1 MLKRLYSTTGL
12 ILKEVVFYPG
22 INIILGR
29 HSNEIN
35 ASGENGIGKS
45 SLIRLIDYVF
55 LSETAQKIFM
65 QEKYDFLRKE
75 NHDIHLEFNVESKSY
90 YIKREFHKK
99 SLVWFGERPDKL
111 EEYSVSEIKAIL
123 TDKFFPTLN
132 SRIFFEGN
140 RFRTLMNFYV
150 KDDLNN
156 QKRFEPLNFLKYNAN
171 VKEVAIYN
179 FYLLNLP
186 NDNIIKFS
194 ELISEHTEFST
205 TIRGIELSVKT
216 DYGKSIDEFRSEKS
230 SLEKRVS
237 LLEKSISKF
246 EFTENYKYIE
256 QNLSDLTKRINEK
269 LDEYH
274 TLNKKLNKIREGYQY
289 TKDINTQ
296 DIRKMYN
303 EMLSS
308 FGDMVAK
315 TLDNVIDFKNEILE
329 NRNKYLVEK
338 EKNLNIDIKSTL
350 DTLSQLERDRSKLYN
365 ILKEKGALDSITNT
379 YEQLITEKSALEAN
393 IQKVKQVD
401 EIQEKIN
408 NLNVSISE
416 VQRDIASELKN
427 LEIEVNNLRL
437 LFLDILNNTIYM
449 DDSFDD
455 AYFNISPNKY
465 NRLQLPFKMEIKIPK
480 AEALGQARFK
490 IVAYDLMVFL
500 NTIKQTRK
508 LPDFLIHDGVFHGI
522 SPNTMINTLNYMHH
536 KYLEFSSEKQFQYIL
551 TFNESELFVDER
563 SVKLDFNLSDCI
575 IAEYEDVKERMI
587 FKRILK

>member
-1 MLKRLYSTTGL
+1 MLKRLYSNTGL

-22 INIILGR
+22 INIILGH
-29 HSNEIN
+29 HSSETN
-35 ASGENGIGKS
+35 AIGENGIGKS
-45 SLIRLIDYVF
+45 SLIRLVDYAF
-55 LSETAQKIFM
+55 LSETAQKIFL
-65 QEKYDFLRKE
+65 QEKYDFLRNE
-75 NHDIHLEFNVESKSY
+75 NHDIVLEFKIANNSY
-90 YIKREFHKK
+90 FIRREFHKK
-99 SLVWFGERPDKL
+99 NQVGFGERPDNL

-123 TDKFFPTLN
+123 TDKFFPTQN
-132 SRIFFEGN
+132 NRIFFEGN

-186 NDNIIKFS
+186 NDNILRFS
-194 ELISEHTEFST
+194 ELTSEHNEFST
-205 TIRGIELSVKT
+205 TVRGIELSIKS
-216 DYGKSIDEFRSEKS
+216 DYGKSIEEFRSEKS

-237 LLEKSISKF
+237 LLERSISKF
-246 EFTENYKYIE
+246 EFIENYKYIE
-256 QNLSDLTKRINEK
+256 QNLSDLTRRINDK

-274 TLNKKLNKIREGYQY
+274 TLNKKISKIREGYQY

-296 DIRKMYN
+296 DIKKMYN

-315 TLDNVIDFKNEILE
+315 TLDNIIDFKNEILE
-329 NRNKYLVEK
+329 NRNKFLVIK
-338 EKNLNIDIKSTL
+338 EKKLSLDINSTL
-350 DTLSQLERDRSKLYN
+350 DTLSQLEKERSKLYH

-416 VQRDIASELKN
+416 VQRDIASELKKLE
-427 LEIEVNNLRL
+427 LEIDNLRL

-455 AYFNISPNKY
+455 AYFNITPSKY
-465 NRLQLPFKMEIKIPK
+465 NRIQLPFKMEIKIPK

-500 NTIKQTRK
+500 NTIRQNRI
-508 LPDFLIHDGVFHGI
+508 LPDFLIHDGVYHGI
-522 SPNTMINTLNYMHH
+522 APNTMLNTLNYMHH
-536 KYLEFSSEKQFQYIL
+536 KFLELSSEKQFQYIL
-551 TFNESELFVDER
+551 TFNENELFVDER
-563 SVKLDFNLSDCI
+563 YGKTDFNLSDCI
-575 IAEYEDVKERMI
+575 IAEYEDVKEKMI